1 MSVVVQLVVALTGL
15 RFFFEVRHQKSP
27 SLLASSSVSLLSQT
41 NITTSTNVFVSDIM
55 AYIHNFRFSP
65 VGNSNSVSVGSIDGN
80 KKSYVEL
87 FDYNSLQPLYPNDI
101 VEDRQKL
108 LLFAPPAFSEL
119 ISEQLSHRCR
129 PAEGESQGTSIEDE
143 ERWQNLR
150 QAISALQVPLTLHQQ
165 IMEREMEAC
174 AELLTNTEEQFVLSK
189 ENIHAALERAES
201 IKLFYRP
208 DTHATELI
216 DRRHLHIALQQGEV
230 KLKEAAKSLE
240 SARAM
245 APTVVEA
252 IKAEIQ
258 VVSDLEKMPAWQSYT
273 TAAADKNDESSIIQ
287 LMQEV
292 VRKVQVVRTII
303 SDIALITK
311 RQQKCRH
318 YCAAIVDHVI
328 QHHKRLV
335 LLPEGLEAAR
345 EVLHR
350 RIILRRAA
358 RRLLV
363 PLEAEHRATEMCIH
377 QFAEKWGQ
385 WLPESLFKAVAS
397 PLPPLYPQ
405 DDTIAQ
411 EMDSLFVDL
420 QEDATEELL
429 AAIGTVSSSS
439 DNMEQYMLQ
448 QRLAEVERELQR
460 CKALLE
466 VAAVEKAELMCALNQ
481 NNTTS
486 SSA

>member
-1 MSVVVQLVVALTGL
+1 MTISVQLVVALTGL

-27 SLLASSSVSLLSQT
+27 PLLASLSVSLLSQT
-41 NITTSTNVFVSDIM
+41 NIPTSTNVFVSDVM
-55 AYIHNFRFSP
+55 ACIYNFRFSP
-65 VGNSNSVSVGSIDGN
+65 VGSSSVGSGEGN
-80 KKSYVEL
+80 KKSYLEL
-87 FDYNSLQPLYPNDI
+87 FDYDSLQPLYPNEVVGDG
-101 VEDRQKL
+101 QKL
-108 LLFAPPAFSEL
+108 LLFAQPALSES
-119 ISEQLSHRCR
+119 ISEQLLNR
-129 PAEGESQGTSIEDE
+129 PRAAVEGIQGNATEDE

-150 QAISALQVPLTLHQQ
+150 QAILALQVPLRLHQQ

-174 AELLTNTEEQFVLSK
+174 AELLESTAEQFGLSK
-189 ENIHAALERAES
+189 DNIHAALERAGS

-208 DTHATELI
+208 DTLATDLV
-216 DRRHLHIALQQGEV
+216 DKRHLNIALQQGEV
-230 KLKEAAKSLE
+230 KLREAAKSLE

-245 APTVVEA
+245 APTVMEA
-252 IKAEIQ
+252 IKAETQ
-258 VVSDLEKMPAWQSYT
+258 VVSDLEKLPAWQSYT
-273 TAAADKNDESSIIQ
+273 TAAADKNDEPPIIQ

-292 VRKVQVVRTII
+292 VRKVQVVRGII
-303 SDIALITK
+303 SDIAVITK

-335 LLPEGLEAAR
+335 LLPDGIEAAR
-345 EVLHR
+345 AVLHR
-350 RIILRRAA
+350 RIVLRRAA

-363 PLEAEHRATEMCIH
+363 PLEAEHRATEATIH

-405 DDTIAQ
+405 DDAIAQ

-429 AAIGTVSSSS
+429 AAIGTASSSE
-439 DNMEQYMLQ
+439 NMEQYMLK

-481 NNTTS
+481 NNTMS
-486 SSA
+486 PSAP